1 MKDFMTNIRYEG
13 TDSAGATLATGTT
26 DNPKVDQKNNQ
37 DQASESMRELIG
49 NLPENQRES
58 MARFKEPIDIA
69 RSYIELEGKLGKSI
83 QIPGENSSD
92 EEWVKW
98 YKRIGRPDSWDGYE
112 LSTVEKPEGIPG
124 DKAAEQSFAEESL
137 RNGSTK
143 EQARRV
149 WKYLLAQ
156 AADALK
162 RVKVETENRIKE
174 VVTKLRE
181 YWKNNYDSNMVKMDL
196 VIKRFADKDSWE
208 YLNGE
213 AGNDPRMARFV
224 ANIGNA
230 MSEDTLKSGHPA
242 GITKEETGEPG
253 VLSYPQSPGMT
264 GDNRYTGI
272 K

>member
-1 MKDFMTNIRYEG
+1 MKEPNIRYEES
-13 TDSAGATLATGTT
+13 DSAGATLATGAT

-37 DQASESMRELIG
+37 DPSGESISKWIG
-49 NLPENQRES
+49 NLSEDKRTVMS
-58 MARFKEPIDIA
+58 KFKEWA
-69 RSYIELEGKLGKSI
+69 EVGQSYIELETKLGKSI
-83 QIPGENSSD
+83 QMPEKNSSD

-137 RNGSTK
+137 RNGYTK

-174 VVTKLRE
+174 AGTKLRE
-181 YWKNNYDSNMVKMDL
+181 DWKNNYDSNMVKMDL

-264 GDNRYTGI
+264 GDNRYTGV